1 MTNSINKLHK
11 FRTQKQLVCVFFDL
25 TFLLE
30 QKSKQKIQGSHTILL
45 KIFILQSDD
54 LSASRTAKI
63 IRTQAN
69 SFEEYDFFYAKLYE
83 ASLYV
88 LSAYYKRYASSYRVV
103 ASSGVEKTLEIN
115 F

>member
-11 FRTQKQLVCVFFDL
+11 FRTQKQLVCFIFDL

-63 IRTQAN
+63 IFAPAN
-69 SFEEYDFFYAKLYE
+69 AFEWHRFFLRKIL
-83 ASLYV
+83 
-88 LSAYYKRYASSYRVV
+88 
-103 ASSGVEKTLEIN
+103 
-115 F
+115 